1 MFDVMQL
8 DMTKRNM
15 LDSDQEA
22 RRKGA
27 RRTAMVVAAVAIGI
41 FVFSIL
47 QMVWLQHGGAAH

>member
-1 MFDVMQL
+1 MQL
-8 DMTKRNM
+8 DMTKRNT

-41 FVFSIL
+41 FLFSIL